1 MSHGGGE
8 VMHHENHHSRLI
20 IFSIFIAILAFLI
33 VTSFYDGASLTGN
46 FINGDRPNS
55 TTKFYA
61 ELTSPNL
68 DIKGSFEK
76 IEIRGGSD
84 SFFYVGDQKFRLS
97 STKNYIIL
105 ENYTGEMS
113 FNPENIKNLEGKALK
128 VTVNGIVMEP
138 NEKDS
143 LKVSFDKELRYSFL
157 NIESEV
163 LVEKMF
169 YSSSGIIRINN
180 GKNVFNIE
188 DENIGVKNFIGSL
201 RIENDKFKMN
211 GSIESMEI
219 QGQNKI
225 LVSQ

>member
-8 VMHHENHHSRLI
+8 IVHHENHHSRLI
-20 IFSIFIAILAFLI
+20 VFSIFIAILAFLI
-33 VTSFYDGASLTGN
+33 VTSFYDGSSLTGN
-46 FINGDRPNS
+46 FINGERPNS

-68 DIKGSFEK
+68 DLEGNFEK
-76 IEIRGGSD
+76 LEIRGGSD

-97 STKNYIIL
+97 STRNYIII

-113 FNPENIKNLEGKALK
+113 FNSQDIKSLNGKALK

-143 LKVSFDKELRYSFL
+143 LKVSFEKELRYTFL

-163 LVEKMF
+163 LVKKIF
-169 YSSSGIIRINN
+169 YSSSGIIKIND
-180 GKNVFNIE
+180 GKNIFNLE
-188 DENIGVKNFIGSL
+188 DENIGIENFIGSL
-201 RIENDKFKMN
+201 KVENNKFKMN
-211 GSIESMEI
+211 GSIEGMEI
-219 QGQNKI
+219 QGKNKI
-225 LVSQ
+225 SVSQ